1 MNWVRETFDYHD
13 GCLYWKKRPANR
25 VPADLKRPAGYY
37 SKRYKCTTIRF
48 KGKKYQRARLVWYYH
63 YGKFPRYVGHKNRE
77 FSDDR
82 IENLAD
88 HVCQKR
94 NTTGFKYIQ
103 KKKTTNARQG
113 FIYVFKYYD
122 IKTKKTHTI
131 KQSVDLKK
139 IVISRNKWMSEKQKN
154 KEAQNESSGNSAGQK
169 QSRDNS
175 PR

>member
-1 MNWVRETFDYHD
+1 MGNFQDMLAIKTENFQMTE
-13 GCLYWKKRPANR
+13 
-25 VPADLKRPAGYY
+25 LK
-37 SKRYKCTTIRF
+37 T
-48 KGKKYQRARLVWYYH
+48 W
-63 YGKFPRYVGHKNRE
+63 
-77 FSDDR
+77 R
-82 IENLAD
+82 IMF
-88 HVCQKR
+88 CQKR